1 MLERI
6 QKITSVGL
14 FHDTKA
20 DKLKFKKISM
30 IYGDNGRGKSTLS
43 SILRSYTSK
52 RPDILIN
59 RKTLNSTLEQSVDLL
74 FSNGNISKFSQGNWG
89 KTFSDIHV
97 FDLEFIDRN
106 VYSGGQITPG
116 QRKEFLSFALGDS
129 AVQAMKDFDD
139 ASNDASECIKKRKAI
154 ESILSTHRKNYTLQK
169 YIKLKP
175 VVDIDSLI
183 DVNIE
188 KQDKAKRLDS
198 IRVKSKPNKLSL
210 FNPAFD
216 DLFIILNKSIEKIN
230 DDVSVKVKKH
240 LDSLPFDGVKSWIN
254 KGLIYVKNDTCPFC
268 AQKINDNELID
279 AYKNYFNEE
288 YRFFIKEVGGLYSMR
303 DRELGKLDIPLYKQ
317 QVEYIN
323 EIFNSWKE
331 CLSLQRIDLNFD
343 LLEKNKIELFNI
355 LQRVIERK
363 NNDITSVL
371 SESEIARCK
380 VLSIEINNEIDI
392 FNGLIDKVNID
403 IADYLEKLEV
413 VDIVQLNS
421 EKEDLILKKNRFS
434 PEIEKIINEYNNIK
448 LSERKANEL
457 KEKKRD
463 ELNIFMTSTLDNYE
477 EIINELLT
485 SFGASFSI
493 KKIKYNYNGGGQPK
507 SEYVIEL
514 RGKEIT
520 MYGDD
525 AEFRTCLSEGDKRT
539 LAFAFF
545 LSVVLKDSKL
555 NQKIVV
561 IDDPMCS
568 FDTHRKQQ
576 TVTVLKDIFDKCK
589 QVIILAHDMFF
600 IKKLRD
606 EFDKKGVSN
615 DIALFKIHR
624 VKNDFSA
631 LKLLDIDI
639 ECESTYYKNHRLV
652 NEYVY
657 GEGEHTER
665 DVAIAIRPLL
675 EGYLHRRFPKY
686 IESGLLFG
694 AIIQLINNAGSDSP
708 LSHAKHITKELNE
721 INSYAGKFH
730 HDTNTEAS
738 IEPVISG
745 ELTSFCRRALNI
757 IYKGTK

>member
-6 QKITSVGL
+6 RKITSVGL
-14 FHDTKA
+14 FNDIKA
-20 DKLKFKKISM
+20 DSLKFKKISM

-52 RPDILIN
+52 NPEIIIK
-59 RKTLNSTLEQSVDLL
+59 RKTLDSTSEQSVDLL
-74 FSNGNISKFSQGNWG
+74 FSNGNISKFSNGNWE
-89 KTFSDIHV
+89 KTFTDIHV

-129 AVQAMKDFDD
+129 AVQAMRDFDD
-139 ASNDASECIKKRKAI
+139 ASNNASEHARKRKEI
-154 ESILSTHRKNYTLQK
+154 ESILLTHRKNYTLQK

-175 VVDIDSLI
+175 IVDIDSRI
-183 DVNIE
+183 DVNVE

-198 IRVKSKPNKLSL
+198 IRRKSKPNKLNL
-210 FNPAFD
+210 FTPALD
-216 DLFIILNKSIEKIN
+216 NLFSILNRSVEKIN
-230 DDVSVKVKKH
+230 DDVDIRVKKH
-240 LDSLPFDGVKSWIN
+240 LESFPFDGVKGWIN
-254 KGLIYVKNDTCPFC
+254 KGLVYIKNESCPFC
-268 AQKINDNELID
+268 SQQINDSELID
-279 AYKNYFNEE
+279 AYKKYFNEA
-288 YRFFIKEVGGLYSMR
+288 YRVFIKEVSGLYSMR
-303 DRELGKLDIPLYKQ
+303 DRELSQLDIPLYKQ
-317 QVEYIN
+317 QVENIN
-323 EIFNSWKE
+323 EIFNSWEE
-331 CLSLQRIDLNFD
+331 CLFLEKIDLNLVF
-343 LLEKNKIELFNI
+343 LEKNKIELYNI
-355 LQRVIERK
+355 LQRIIDNK

-371 SESEIARCK
+371 SESDIERCK
-380 VLSIEINNEIDI
+380 ELCIEINNEIAI
-392 FNGLIDKVNID
+392 FNNLIDKVNIN
-403 IADYLEKLEV
+403 ISEYLAKLEI
-413 VDIVQLNS
+413 VDTINLNR
-421 EKEDLILKKNRFS
+421 EKEDLIIIKNRFS
-434 PEIEKIINEYNNIK
+434 PEIENIINEYNTIK
-448 LSERKANEL
+448 ESEKKANEL
-457 KEKKRD
+457 KEKKRN
-463 ELNIFMTSTLDNYE
+463 ELNTFMTSTLGNYE
-477 EIINELLT
+477 GIINEFLT

-493 KKIKYNYNGGGQPK
+493 KKITYNYHGGGQPK
-507 SEYVIEL
+507 SEYAIEL

-520 MYGDD
+520 MQGDD

-555 NQKIVV
+555 DEKIVV

-576 TVTVLKDIFDKCK
+576 TVTVLKDIYDKCK
-589 QVIILAHDMFF
+589 QVIILAHDMLF

-615 DIALFKIHR
+615 DIALFKIYR
-624 VKNDFSA
+624 VKGDFSA

-657 GEGEHTER
+657 GEGEHAER

-686 IESGLLFG
+686 IAPGLLFG
-694 AIIQLINNAGSDSP
+694 TIIQLINNAENDSP
-708 LSHAKHITKELNE
+708 LSHAKSITKELND

-730 HDTNTEAS
+730 HDTNTDAS
-738 IEPVISG
+738 TEPVISG
-745 ELTSFCRRALNI
+745 ELTTFCNRALNI